1 MATGYI
7 LNMVNLEIL
16 NQKEMMKLFNNLLA
30 ALFVVVV
37 LADCQTKNKDKS
49 KLDVNM
55 GEYVKGT
62 FGYDLKLLKDH
73 KEVIVLKSKDGMS
86 QVAICPEYQGRIMT
100 STAEGANGYSFGWL
114 NHELIKSGEI
124 LEHFNP
130 IGGEER
136 FWLGPE
142 GGQFSIFFKPES
154 SFDFGNWYVPKEIDT
169 ESFNTIN
176 TSESGVS
183 FEKDMVLVNYSKTK
197 FDLSVKRTVRLL
209 DRGQVSGNLN
219 VEISEELK
227 LVGFES
233 ENTITN
239 KGENAWT
246 KESGMLSVW
255 ILSMLNPS
263 PETTVVVPFKT
274 GDESELGKIVTDDY
288 FGKVPSDRLVVKDGV
303 ILFKADG
310 KKRGKIGVSPKR
322 ALPILG
328 SYDAKNEVLT
338 VAQFTLKEGA
348 MDYVNSMWEIQEHPF
363 VGDAV
368 NSYNDGPLEDGEQ
381 MGPFY
386 EIESSSPAAALQSG
400 ESLTHTHRT
409 YHFKGNKNDL
419 NALAVSLF
427 GVDLT
432 TITSGI

>member
-1 MATGYI
+1 MRLSYHLITTLLIVAVLTGC
-7 LNMVNLEIL
+7 
-16 NQKEMMKLFNNLLA
+16 K
-30 ALFVVVV
+30 
-37 LADCQTKNKDKS
+37 TKKTEENKSEVKMEND
-49 KLDVNM
+49 
-55 GEYVKGT
+55 VKGT
-62 FGYDLKLLKDH
+62 FGYDLELLKDH
-73 KEVIVLKSKDGMS
+73 KKVIVLKSKDGMA
-86 QVAICPEYQGRIMT
+86 QVAVCPEYQGRIMT
-100 STAEGANGYSFGWL
+100 STAEGTGGYSFGWL
-114 NHELIKSGEI
+114 NHELIKSGEV

-154 SFDFGNWYVPKEIDT
+154 SFDFANWYVPKEIDT

-176 TSESGVS
+176 TTESEVS
-183 FEKDMVLVNYSKTK
+183 FEKDMALVNYSNTK

-209 DRGQVSGNLN
+209 DRGQVSDNLN
-219 VEISEELK
+219 AAISDELK

-328 SYDAKNEVLT
+328 SYDAQNEVLT
-338 VAQFTLKEGA
+338 VAQFTLKENA
-348 MDYVNSMWEIQEHPF
+348 MDYVNSMWEIQDHPF

-409 YHFKGNKNDL
+409 YHFKGNKSEL
-419 NALAVSLF
+419 SSLAVSLF
-427 GVDLT
+427 GVDLA
-432 TITSGI
+432 TITTGI